1 MTGYYDM
8 HTHILPGVDDGARD
22 LQETMEMLYQAYLE
36 GIRHIV
42 VTPHFAL
49 DSRNMPVRELMDK
62 FEEVKR
68 AALHTVPAMDFSL
81 GNELMN
87 SAGMVNALNEGRA
100 LTLGGTSYILVEFL
114 PKDGY
119 RKIYSSLHNYI
130 MNGYIPIVAHV
141 ERYDALI
148 RRTDRMDELIHL
160 GVLFQMNTSSL
171 MAGKRRRNASYH
183 RMLLEEGYIHLL
195 GSDCHRSDSRS
206 PLMRGALQDLP
217 GELLNSGVMQAVLSE
232 NPKKILADKY
242 L

>member
-22 LQETMEMLYQAYLE
+22 MQETREMIYQAYLE

-42 VTPHFAL
+42 VTPHFGL
-49 DSRNMPVRELMDK
+49 DRRNMPVRELMEK

-68 AALHTVPAMDFSL
+68 VALHTVPAMDFSL
-81 GNELMN
+81 GNELLN
-87 SAGMVNALNEGRA
+87 SAGMVDALNEGKA

-114 PKDGY
+114 PKDNY
-119 RKIYSSLHNYI
+119 RKIYASLHSYM

-148 RRTDRMDELIHL
+148 RRTDRMDELISL

-171 MAGKRRRNASYH
+171 IGGKRHRSASH
-183 RMLLEEGYIHLL
+183 CRMLLEDGYIHLL
-195 GSDCHRSDSRS
+195 GSDCHGAGSRC
-206 PLMRGALQDLP
+206 PLMKRALQNLRE
-217 GELLNSGVMQAVLSE
+217 ELLGSGTMQAVLKE
-232 NPKKILADKY
+232 NPEKILADKY
-242 L
+242 I

>member
-49 DSRNMPVRELMDK
+49 DRRNMAVRELMEK
-62 FEEVKR
+62 FEEVKQV
-68 AALHTVPAMDFSL
+68 ALHTVPAMKFSL
-81 GNELMN
+81 GNELLN

-114 PKDGY
+114 PKDNY
-119 RKIYSSLHNYI
+119 RKIYTSLHNYI

-141 ERYDALI
+141 ERYEALI
-148 RRTDRMDELIHL
+148 RKTDRMDELKDI
-160 GVLFQMNTSSL
+160 GVLFQMNTDCLVGRGFHKSP
-171 MAGKRRRNASYH
+171 SYH

-195 GSDCHRSDSRS
+195 GSDCHRCDSRR
-206 PLMRGALQDLP
+206 PLMRGALQSLR
-217 GELLNSGVMQAVLSE
+217 EEMINSSAVQAVLKE
-232 NPKKILADKY
+232 NPEKVLADQY
-242 L
+242 I